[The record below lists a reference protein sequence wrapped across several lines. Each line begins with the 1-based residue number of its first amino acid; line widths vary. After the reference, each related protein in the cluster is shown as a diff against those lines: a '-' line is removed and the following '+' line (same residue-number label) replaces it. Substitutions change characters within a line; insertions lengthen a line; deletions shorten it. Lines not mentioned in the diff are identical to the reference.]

1 MKVVDTISL
10 YLRISILLVVVS
22 TNVITLRQSE
32 ASSSAQDSVTVLLD
46 GKNIPAKGFIHLY
59 DSTPSV
65 ITTGH
70 VAARLPCDESGT
82 SLLKISGGVAPKVS
96 PFNMTLLDELSNLGS
111 QCMYHVDLP
120 PNNETVT
127 DIALINPN
135 IKNITL
141 PDSTSVVIHVSQFNG
156 NDAVNNPNL
165 AYNTFN
171 TTSKKIIIHIH
182 PLLNVTVDGSPLVVP
197 GGIGINSSVWNDH
210 SFDQYGM
217 GPMKMSMGS
226 TSMIMQGMA
235 PLHTHDT
242 SGTIHVESNEIRN
255 YTLGKFLDNWGI
267 DLDGKIVKLSVDGKP
282 IKDYR
287 YHILRDNEHMIL
299 NIETQKN

>member
-1 MKVVDTISL
+1 MKGIAIGLYVGITFLLIVVN
-10 YLRISILLVVVS
+10 
-22 TNVITLRQSE
+22 TNVHTLRQSE
-32 ASSSAQDSVTVLLD
+32 ASASAQDSVTVLLD
-46 GKNIPAKGFIHLY
+46 GKKIPAEGFIHIY
-59 DSTPSV
+59 DSTPS
-65 ITTGH
+65 IILSGH
-70 VAARLPCDESGT
+70 VAAHLPCDKTGS
-82 SLLKISGGVAPKVS
+82 SLVRVAGGVAPKGS
-96 PFNMTLLDELSNLGS
+96 PFNMTRLDELSILGS

-120 PNNETVT
+120 PNNQTVT
-127 DIALINPN
+127 DIALINPST
-135 IKNITL
+135 KNITL
-141 PDSTSVVIHVSQFNG
+141 PDTTSVVIHISQFGG
-156 NDAVNNPNL
+156 NDATNNPNL
-165 AYNTFN
+165 AYNIFN
-171 TTSKKIIIHIH
+171 TTSKKIITHIH
-182 PLLNVTVDGSPLVVP
+182 PLLNVTVDGMPLVVP
-197 GGIGINSSVWNDH
+197 GGIGINSSFWNDH

-255 YTLGKFLDNWGI
+255 YTLGQFLDNWGI

-287 YHILRDNEHMIL
+287 NHILRDNEHMIL